1 MALKGENMKNYILM
15 QYFIQNI
22 LNGANYY
29 NGVINVKFSN
39 EEIINANANSL
50 IKCVASYFNLDN
62 FYPEVKDLKLD
73 KALYDSLK
81 NDFDLYKK
89 DNVVNAELDNNLKE
103 YLNTLDSK
111 KIHLELKKYY
121 QNRLTNIEVIKYIKK
136 LIDDQDLYNYD
147 RYLNYTKEQ
156 CEKGIKTLTEIF
168 NILDKVEFEI
178 NDLGIKEKSITFE
191 VGSYEYENISPCL
204 NFDEYDISFYKR
216 VLNLLK
222 KKLKNFGK

>member
-1 MALKGENMKNYILM
+1 MKNYILM

-222 KKLKNFGK
+222 KKWARL

>member
-1 MALKGENMKNYILM
+1 MIDKNYSIESIIRYITTGLGIVSESVSVKE
-15 QYFIQNI
+15 YDGII
-22 LNGANYY
+22 
-29 NGVINVKFSN
+29 INVD
-39 EEIINANANSL
+39 AGML

-73 KALYDSLK
+73 KTLYDSLR
-81 NDFDLYKK
+81 NEFEQYKK
-89 DNVVNAELDNNLKE
+89 DNVVNAKLDNNLKE
-103 YLNTLDSK
+103 HLNILDSK
-111 KIHLELKKYY
+111 QIHLELKKYY

-136 LIDDQDLYNYD
+136 LIDDKDLYDYD
-147 RYLNYTKEQ
+147 MYLNYPKEQ
-156 CEKGIKTLTEIF
+156 CKKEIKTLTEIF

-204 NFDEYDISFYKR
+204 NFDIYDISFYKR

>member
-1 MALKGENMKNYILM
+1 MKNYILM
-15 QYFIQNI
+15 HYFIQNI

-222 KKLKNFGK
+222 KKLERL

>member
-1 MALKGENMKNYILM
+1 MKNYILM

-81 NDFDLYKK
+81 NEFDLYKK
-89 DNVVNAELDNNLKE
+89 DNVVNAKLDNNLKE

-222 KKLKNFGK
+222 KKLERL

>member
-1 MALKGENMKNYILM
+1 MKNYILL

-22 LNGANYY
+22 LNRANYY
-29 NGVINVKFSN
+29 NEMINVKLGN
-39 EEIINANANSL
+39 DEIINANANSL

-216 VLNLLK
+216 VLNILK
-222 KKLKNFGK
+222 KRLEKLNK

>member
-1 MALKGENMKNYILM
+1 MKNYILM

-204 NFDEYDISFYKR
+204 NFDIYDISFYKR

>member
-1 MALKGENMKNYILM
+1 MIDKNYSIESIIRYITTGLGIVSESVSVKK
-15 QYFIQNI
+15 YDGII
-22 LNGANYY
+22 
-29 NGVINVKFSN
+29 INVD
-39 EEIINANANSL
+39 AGML

-73 KALYDSLK
+73 KTLYDSLK
-81 NDFDLYKK
+81 NEFELYKK
-89 DNVVNAELDNNLKE
+89 DNVVNAKLDNNLKE
-103 YLNTLDSK
+103 HLNTLDSK
-111 KIHLELKKYY
+111 QIHLELKKYY

-136 LIDDQDLYNYD
+136 LIDNKDLYDYD
-147 RYLNYTKEQ
+147 MYLKYSKEQ
-156 CEKGIKTLTEIF
+156 CEKEIKTLTEIF

-204 NFDEYDISFYKR
+204 NFDIYDISYYKR

-222 KKLKNFGK
+222 KMLKNFGK

>member
-1 MALKGENMKNYILM
+1 MKNYILM

-89 DNVVNAELDNNLKE
+89 DNVVKTELDNNLKE

-222 KKLKNFGK
+222 KKLERL

>member
-1 MALKGENMKNYILM
+1 MKNYILM

-50 IKCVASYFNLDN
+50 IKCVASYFNLNN

-222 KKLKNFGK
+222 KMLKNFGK

>member
-1 MALKGENMKNYILM
+1 MIDKNYSIETVIRYITTGLGIVSESVSIKE
-15 QYFIQNI
+15 YDGII
-22 LNGANYY
+22 
-29 NGVINVKFSN
+29 INV
-39 EEIINANANSL
+39 NAGML

-136 LIDDQDLYNYD
+136 LIDDKDLYNYN

-156 CEKGIKTLTEIF
+156 CKKEIKTLTEIF

-216 VLNLLK
+216 VLNILK
-222 KKLKNFGK
+222 KRLEKLNK

>member
-1 MALKGENMKNYILM
+1 MKNYILM

-39 EEIINANANSL
+39 EEIINANASSL

-204 NFDEYDISFYKR
+204 NFDIYDISFYKR

-222 KKLKNFGK
+222 KMLKNFGK

>member
-1 MALKGENMKNYILM
+1 MKNYILM

-39 EEIINANANSL
+39 EEIINANASSL

-73 KALYDSLK
+73 KASYDSLK

-222 KKLKNFGK
+222 KMLKNFGK

>member
-1 MALKGENMKNYILM
+1 MKNYILM

-222 KKLKNFGK
+222 KKLEML

>member
-1 MALKGENMKNYILM
+1 MKNYILM

-89 DNVVNAELDNNLKE
+89 DNVVNTELDNNLKE

-147 RYLNYTKEQ
+147 RYLNYTKEK

-168 NILDKVEFEI
+168 NILDKVKFEI

-222 KKLKNFGK
+222 KKLERL

>member
-1 MALKGENMKNYILM
+1 MKNYILM

-50 IKCVASYFNLDN
+50 IKCVASYFNLEN

-136 LIDDQDLYNYD
+136 LIDDKDLYNYD

-222 KKLKNFGK
+222 KKLERL

>member
-1 MALKGENMKNYILM
+1 M

-73 KALYDSLK
+73 KTLYDSLK
-81 NDFDLYKK
+81 NEFELYKK
-89 DNVVNAELDNNLKE
+89 DNVVNAKLDNNLKE
-103 YLNTLDSK
+103 HLNTLDSK
-111 KIHLELKKYY
+111 QIHLELKKYY

>member
-1 MALKGENMKNYILM
+1 MKNYILM

-39 EEIINANANSL
+39 EEIINANASSL

-191 VGSYEYENISPCL
+191 VGSYEYENISFCL
-204 NFDEYDISFYKR
+204 NFDIYDISYYKR

-222 KKLKNFGK
+222 KMLNNFDK

>member
-1 MALKGENMKNYILM
+1 MKNYILM

-39 EEIINANANSL
+39 EKIINANANSL

-222 KKLKNFGK
+222 KKLERLWNI

>member
-1 MALKGENMKNYILM
+1 MKNYILM

-39 EEIINANANSL
+39 EEIINANASSL

-89 DNVVNAELDNNLKE
+89 DNVVNAKLDNNLKE

-222 KKLKNFGK
+222 KKLKKFGK